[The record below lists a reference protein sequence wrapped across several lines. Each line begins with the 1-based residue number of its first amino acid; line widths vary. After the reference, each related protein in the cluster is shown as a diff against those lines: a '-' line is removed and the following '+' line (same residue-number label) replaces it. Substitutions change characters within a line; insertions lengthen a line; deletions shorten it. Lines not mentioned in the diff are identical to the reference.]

1 MACLIQKCLSIR
13 RLSFYSLA
21 ISRVLRISIT
31 ITLGMNVLYLCNK
44 KNKDDMGWKKKK
56 KKKSRLHPTYTQV
69 IKQILSMPGGI
80 VQWHRIEQFLGNICL
95 AMIKKELHVYNTL
108 WNRSKSYPLDYFIHL
123 WSVID
128 IVSLSIPDYVTF

>member
-31 ITLGMNVLYLCNK
+31 ITLGMDVLYLCNK

-56 KKKSRLHPTYTQV
+56 KKKEQTAPNLYTGYQTN
-69 IKQILSMPGGI
+69 
-80 VQWHRIEQFLGNICL
+80 IEYARRNC
-95 AMIKKELHVYNTL
+95 A
-108 WNRSKSYPLDYFIHL
+108 
-123 WSVID
+123 
-128 IVSLSIPDYVTF
+128 VT